1 MLISIIA
8 PSYNEEELLPSF
20 LKEVTS
26 YLRKSNLA
34 YEIIVVENGSQDKTL
49 EIAQKIAKKN
59 KMIRVESLQKAGY
72 GRALIRGLKK
82 ARGNFAVI
90 FNIDF
95 WDGRFI
101 ELAKVDLLGYDIVTG
116 SKNLPGSQDKR
127 PLSRRL
133 ITKLFNLFLH
143 IFLGYRGTDTHGIK
157 VLRKSAISSVL
168 KECRTNTGI
177 FDSELLVRAQRKNLK
192 ILELPVEIQEKRE
205 ARFGFKRLLE
215 TPKDIVKLYLALR
228 D

>member
-8 PSYNEEELLPSF
+8 PAYNEEGLLSSF

-26 YLRKSNLA
+26 YLEKSNLT
-34 YEIIVVENGSQDKTL
+34 YEIIIVENGSQDQTL
-49 EIAQKIAKKN
+49 EIAQKIAQKN
-59 KMIRVESLQKAGY
+59 KTIKVESLKKAGY

-82 ARGNFAVI
+82 AKGDFAVI

-101 ELAKVDLLGYDIVTG
+101 DLTKVDLLGYDIVTG

-127 PLSRRL
+127 PPSRRL
-133 ITKLFNLFLH
+133 ITKLFNLFLN
-143 IFLGYRGTDTHGIK
+143 IFLGYKGTDTHGIK
-157 VLRKSAISSVL
+157 VLRKSAVNRVL
-168 KECRTNTGI
+168 KECRTNSGI

-205 ARFGFKRLLE
+205 ARFGFKRLFE
-215 TPKDIVKLYLALR
+215 TPKDIIKLYLALR
-228 D
+228 S